1 MLSFT
6 FTISISKGIPAQ
18 EPNTVRQGG
27 RNDIKNMTRIY
38 LWGVTFPSFFCFQQI
53 DFNMLYLAAFYSH
66 SPCFKFLSDL
76 AM

>member
-27 RNDIKNMTRIY
+27 RNDIKDMTRIY
-38 LWGVTFPSFFCFQQI
+38 L
-53 DFNMLYLAAFYSH
+53 
-66 SPCFKFLSDL
+66 
-76 AM
+76 

>member
-27 RNDIKNMTRIY
+27 RNDIKDMTRIY
-38 LWGVTFPSFFCFQQI
+38 LWGVTFPSFFV
-53 DFNMLYLAAFYSH
+53 FNKLILICYILQH
-66 SPCFKFLSDL
+66 SIPTLHV
-76 AM
+76 